1 MVEDSLELNDPKLDD
16 SRLDHPELDGPR
28 LNGFDLYTNC
38 SKHENYDTY
47 HKKILYKINFI

>member
-1 MVEDSLELNDPKLDD
+1 VVEDSLELNDPKLDN

-47 HKKILYKINFI
+47 HKQILYKINFI